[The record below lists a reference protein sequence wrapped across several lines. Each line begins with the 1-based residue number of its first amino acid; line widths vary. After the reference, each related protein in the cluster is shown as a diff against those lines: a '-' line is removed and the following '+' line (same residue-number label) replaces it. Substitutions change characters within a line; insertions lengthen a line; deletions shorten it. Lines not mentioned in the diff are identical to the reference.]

1 MTFQLMYSFRCLH
14 SLIKKSQKKGSEF
27 TVVDYNYNFLLKP
40 VRKVIKSA
48 NLNYVDMGF
57 RPRTNN
63 ECPLPS
69 LRVHAK

>member
-1 MTFQLMYSFRCLH
+1 MNNNKDKFRNFGF
-14 SLIKKSQKKGSEF
+14 IQFIRENKSAEGES
-27 TVVDYNYNFLLKP
+27 